1 MHFGLSKSS
10 APFYPYK
17 SASIQLLF
25 YIMAQDLESSG
36 LRPYVP
42 TRCKLVSLVSSWD
55 SLFASS
61 FPSLL
66 TSVVTFSL
74 PMFQPPFFI
83 TKFSGGLC
91 SYRTKK

>member
-1 MHFGLSKSS
+1 MSMHFGLSKSS

-17 SASIQLLF
+17 SANHLF

-61 FPSLL
+61 IPSLFK
-66 TSVVTFSL
+66 SVVTFSL

-91 SYRTKK
+91 SCKNI